1 MSASDTLGIIRD
13 PHFGV
18 GDRGT
23 VALWFTVYVSESG
36 AALQVF
42 GVEDA
47 VAIIAAYG
55 VRDVSDL
62 DGKSC
67 WVDTS
72 SPGMIRWVKAAKL

>member
-1 MSASDTLGIIRD
+1 MSDTLGIIRD

-23 VALWFTVYVSESG
+23 VALWFTVYVGEAS

-55 VRDVSDL
+55 VGDVADL
-62 DGKSC
+62 NGKPC
-67 WVDTS
+67 WLDTS
-72 SPGMIRWVKAAKL
+72 TPGMIRWVKAAKL